1 MAFDYTTL
9 ISDRTIE
16 DVERWRILRNKG
28 YANMTTAEKSEWM
41 AQTMKG
47 AYNHTDLNRVGNAL
61 NDLRERLHDAGYITF
76 DTNFVAK
83 TDWNIDDIPTAAD
96 LTAYLDAVS
105 IIRGA
110 MARYS
115 YTPVVPANV
124 GSLSYS
130 EANDIEKILSDVDIL
145 INNMLTAR
153 YFCGEIFSGEV

>member
-9 ISDRTIE
+9 IINRTIE
-16 DVERWRILRNKG
+16 DVERWRMLRNKG
-28 YANMTTAEKSEWM
+28 YANMTASEKVEWLSR
-41 AQTMKG
+41 TMRG
-47 AYNHTDLNRVGNAL
+47 AYNHTDLNRVGSAL
-61 NDLRERLHDAGYITF
+61 NDLRDRLYDAGYIPYVKDF
-76 DTNFVAK
+76 AAK
-83 TDWNIDDIPTAAD
+83 TDWNINDIPTAAD
-96 LTAYLDAVS
+96 LTAYLNAVS

-145 INNMLTAR
+145 INNMIAAR
-153 YFCGEIFSGEV
+153 YYCGELFTGEV